1 MLICGIE
8 TSCDETAIAIVEDG
22 KQIVASVIF
31 SQEDIHRPFGG
42 VVPEIACR
50 THLERIFLLLE
61 EVFKKSNLSR
71 EKIDAWA
78 VTYGP
83 GLVGALLIGI
93 AVAKSLSYV
102 TGKPL
107 LGINHIE
114 GHLYANILEHEEI
127 SFPWVG
133 LVVSGG
139 HTSLYFSPRLGK
151 YKLLGETADDAAG
164 EAFDKVAKL
173 LSLGYPGGPAIEEAA
188 KSGDRKKIRFPRP
201 KSRLLGPKD
210 KRNPF
215 GFSFSGLKTAVLYYL
230 RDHPGE
236 LSRKADIA
244 AGFQEAVVEVLVK
257 RTAEA
262 ATRFGVRTV
271 LVSGGVASNGRLREE
286 FDKFGKESGINI
298 FFPSPLL
305 CTDNAAM
312 IAGLGFSKLQKG
324 ETASLDLGPVPGL
337 KL

>member
-22 KQIVASVIF
+22 KQIVTSGIF
-31 SQEDIHRPFGG
+31 SQAEIHRPFGG
-42 VVPEIACR
+42 VVPEVACR
-50 THLERIFLLLE
+50 THLEKIFLLLE
-61 EVFKKSNLSR
+61 EIFKKSNLSR

-114 GHLYANILEHEEI
+114 GHLYANILEHKEI

-139 HTSLYFSPRLGK
+139 HTSLYFSSRLGE

-173 LSLGYPGGPAIEEAA
+173 LSLNYPGGPAIEEAA
-188 KSGDRKKIRFPRP
+188 KSGDRRKIRFPRP
-201 KSRLLGPKD
+201 AGPKGRKNSFD
-210 KRNPF
+210 
-215 GFSFSGLKTAVLYYL
+215 FSFSGLKTAVLYYL

-262 ATRFGVRTV
+262 AEMFGVRTV
-271 LVSGGVASNGRLREE
+271 LVSGGVARNGRLREK
-286 FDKFGKESGINI
+286 FAKFGKETGINI

-312 IAGLGFSKLQKG
+312 IAGLGFYKLQKG
-324 ETASLDLGPVPGL
+324 EIAPLDLGPVPGL